1 MRKFPFYRQPDGMDC
16 GPTCLKMI
24 AKFYGK
30 SIELS
35 ALRTWSGTGRFGS
48 SLDGMS
54 QAAEKTGFR
63 TLNVKVCLDDLVQSA
78 PLPCICYWNA
88 KHFVVLYR
96 LGRKT
101 VYIADPAH
109 GLLTYSKREFLD
121 NWMGKQAD
129 ETTEEGICLL
139 LEPTPRLT
147 ESEGD
152 ENEHNTGFSFLLSY
166 LKPYRKLL
174 FQMAAG
180 LLAASLLQLIFPFLT
195 QSIVDVGIQNKD
207 IHFLYLVLI
216 GQLFVFIGRTVI
228 EMVRNWLLLYMSSR
242 INITLV
248 SDFLIKLMGLP
259 IAFFDVKLT
268 GDIMLRI
275 GDHERVEQLL
285 TNQSLQVLFSVFNFF
300 IFGLVLAFYNLP
312 IFGIF
317 LLGTL
322 FYFAWVGYF
331 MKKRR
336 DLDHKRF
343 TQMSTEQGKI
353 VELIMG
359 MQEIK
364 LHNAERK
371 KRWSWELVQIR
382 LYKLRIRGLR
392 LEQIQSNGA
401 SFLNELKN
409 ILISFYAARLVI
421 DGQLTLGMMLSVSY
435 IIGQLNAPVSQFLN
449 FTYSL
454 QDARI
459 SLERMAEIHRR
470 EDEEPINSMRLTD
483 LPDEQ
488 TLKLEKVSF
497 CYPGMPDPVLKKIT
511 LTIPANKITAIV
523 GASGSGKTTLMKLL
537 LRFYEPDSGKI
548 LLNDT
553 PLDSFTQ
560 QVWREHCGSVMQE
573 GFIFNDTIA
582 GNVAV
587 SEEVVDKARLK
598 QAVEVANIREFIET
612 LPLSYNTKIGA
623 DGLGLSGGQKQRLF
637 IARAVYKNPS
647 FLFFDEATSA
657 LDANNERVIMEN
669 LDVFFK
675 GRTAVVIAH
684 RLSTVKNADQIVV
697 MDQGEIIEIGN
708 HYDLLERRGNYY
720 RLVKNQLELEK
731 IPGTNPNE

>member
-1 MRKFPFYRQPDGMDC
+1 
-16 GPTCLKMI
+16 
-24 AKFYGK
+24 
-30 SIELS
+30 
-35 ALRTWSGTGRFGS
+35 
-48 SLDGMS
+48 
-54 QAAEKTGFR
+54 
-63 TLNVKVCLDDLVQSA
+63 
-78 PLPCICYWNA
+78 
-88 KHFVVLYR
+88 
-96 LGRKT
+96 
-101 VYIADPAH
+101 
-109 GLLTYSKREFLD
+109 
-121 NWMGKQAD
+121 
-129 ETTEEGICLL
+129 
-139 LEPTPRLT
+139 
-147 ESEGD
+147 
-152 ENEHNTGFSFLLSY
+152 
-166 LKPYRKLL
+166 
-174 FQMAAG
+174 
-180 LLAASLLQLIFPFLT
+180 LAASLLQLIFPFLT

-216 GQLFVFIGRTVI
+216 GQLFIFTGRTVI
-228 EMVRNWLLLYMSSR
+228 EIVRNWLLLYLSSR

-285 TNQSLQVLFSVFNFF
+285 TNQSLQVLFSGFNFLV
-300 IFGLVLAFYNLP
+300 FGLVLIFYSLP
-312 IFGIF
+312 VFGIF
-317 LLGTL
+317 LLGTI
-322 FYFAWVGYF
+322 FYFAWVAYF

-336 DLDHKRF
+336 VLDHKRF
-343 TQMSTEQGKI
+343 AQMSTEQGKI

-371 KRWSWELVQIR
+371 KRWSWELIQIR

-392 LEQIQSNGA
+392 LEQIQSSGA
-401 SFLNELKN
+401 SFINELKN
-409 ILISFYAARLVI
+409 ILISFYAAKLVI

-435 IIGQLNAPVSQFLN
+435 IIGQLNAPVLQFLN

-459 SLERMAEIHRR
+459 SLERLAEIHQR
-470 EDEEPINSMRLTD
+470 EDEESADSERLTS
-483 LPDEQ
+483 LPDNHI
-488 TLKLEKVSF
+488 LNLEKVSF
-497 CYPGMPDPVLKKIT
+497 SYPGMPGPVLKNVS
-511 LTIPANKITAIV
+511 LMIPANKVTAIV

-537 LRFYEPDSGKI
+537 LRFYEPGSGKI
-548 LLNDT
+548 LLGDT
-553 PLDSFTQ
+553 GLDLFTQ

-587 SEEVVDKARLK
+587 SDDVIDKARLK

-637 IARAVYKNPS
+637 IARAVYKNPD

-657 LDANNERVIMEN
+657 LDANNERIIMEN
-669 LDVFFK
+669 LNMFFK

-697 MDQGEIIEIGN
+697 MDKGEVIEIGN
-708 HYDLLERRGNYY
+708 HYDLLERRGSYY
-720 RLVKNQLELEK
+720 NLVKNQLELEK
-731 IPGTNPNE
+731 IPYMNINE

>member
-1 MRKFPFYRQPDGMDC
+1 
-16 GPTCLKMI
+16 
-24 AKFYGK
+24 
-30 SIELS
+30 
-35 ALRTWSGTGRFGS
+35 
-48 SLDGMS
+48 
-54 QAAEKTGFR
+54 
-63 TLNVKVCLDDLVQSA
+63 
-78 PLPCICYWNA
+78 
-88 KHFVVLYR
+88 
-96 LGRKT
+96 
-101 VYIADPAH
+101 
-109 GLLTYSKREFLD
+109 
-121 NWMGKQAD
+121 
-129 ETTEEGICLL
+129 
-139 LEPTPRLT
+139 
-147 ESEGD
+147 
-152 ENEHNTGFSFLLSY
+152 
-166 LKPYRKLL
+166 
-174 FQMAAG
+174 
-180 LLAASLLQLIFPFLT
+180 LLQLIFPFLT

-216 GQLFVFIGRTVI
+216 GQLFIFTGRTVI
-228 EMVRNWLLLYMSSR
+228 EIVRNWLLLYLSSR

-285 TNQSLQVLFSVFNFF
+285 TNQSLQVLFSGFNFLV
-300 IFGLVLAFYNLP
+300 FGLVLIFYSLP
-312 IFGIF
+312 VFGIF
-317 LLGTL
+317 LLGTI
-322 FYFAWVGYF
+322 FYFAWVAYF

-336 DLDHKRF
+336 VLDHKRF
-343 TQMSTEQGKI
+343 AQMSTEQGKI

-371 KRWSWELVQIR
+371 KRWSWELIQIR

-392 LEQIQSNGA
+392 LEQIQSSGA
-401 SFLNELKN
+401 SFINELKN
-409 ILISFYAARLVI
+409 ILISFYAAKLVI

-435 IIGQLNAPVSQFLN
+435 IIGQLNAPVLQFLN

-459 SLERMAEIHRR
+459 SLERLAEIHQR
-470 EDEEPINSMRLTD
+470 EDEESADSERLTS
-483 LPDEQ
+483 LPDNHI
-488 TLKLEKVSF
+488 LNLEKVSF
-497 CYPGMPDPVLKKIT
+497 SYPGMPGPVLKNVS
-511 LTIPANKITAIV
+511 LMIPANKVTAIV

-537 LRFYEPDSGKI
+537 LRFYEPGSGKI
-548 LLNDT
+548 LLGDT
-553 PLDSFTQ
+553 GLDLFTQ

-587 SEEVVDKARLK
+587 SDDVIDKARLK

-637 IARAVYKNPS
+637 IARAVYKNPD

-657 LDANNERVIMEN
+657 LDANNERIIMEN
-669 LDVFFK
+669 LNMFFK

-697 MDQGEIIEIGN
+697 MDKGEVIEIGN
-708 HYDLLERRGNYY
+708 HYDLLERRGSYY
-720 RLVKNQLELEK
+720 NLVKNQLELEK
-731 IPGTNPNE
+731 IPYMNINE